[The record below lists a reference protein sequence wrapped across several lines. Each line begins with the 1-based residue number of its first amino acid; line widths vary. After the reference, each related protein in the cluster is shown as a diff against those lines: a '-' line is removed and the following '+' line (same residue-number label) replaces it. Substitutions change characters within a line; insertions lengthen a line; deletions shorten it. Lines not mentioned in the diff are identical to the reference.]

1 MPLRVLSA
9 TDLGLKRARN
19 EDSYGVWS
27 PDDPAVRARRGTLIV
42 VADGMGGSAAGEVAS
57 QLTVETVLELYPKGT
72 GEVLD
77 DLRAAIEAA
86 NREVNTKSRVAP
98 ELSGMGTTCTAIV
111 IREPDAWIAHVGDSR
126 AYLLR
131 AGRLHQLTE
140 DHSLVAQ
147 LVQRRQMTEE
157 QARVDPRRNVITRS
171 VGVAET
177 VEVDAFKLDQ
187 PLEPADTLLLC
198 SDGLYGQ
205 MTSEELAGAMALADL
220 GEASQRLITLANE
233 HGGPDNITGVLA
245 RLEPDAAASG
255 AAARARMVPLVL
267 LGLLLLSI
275 AVGVA
280 YWFGRHSLE
289 ESRQISGG
297 DVIQGTAACP

>member
-19 EDSYGVWS
+19 EDSHGVWS
-27 PDDPAVRARRGTLIV
+27 ADDPAQRARRGTLVV

-57 QLTVETVLELYPKGT
+57 QLTVETVLEHYRKGS
-72 GEVLD
+72 GDVLD
-77 DLRAAIEAA
+77 DLRAAVEAA

-98 ELSGMGTTCTAIV
+98 ELSGMGTTCTALV

-131 AGRLHQLTE
+131 AGTLHQLTQ

-147 LVQRRQMTEE
+147 LVQRNQMTEE

-177 VEVDAFKLDQ
+177 VEIDAFKLDR
-187 PLEPADTLLLC
+187 PLEPGDTLLLC

-205 MTSEELAGAMALADL
+205 LTAEELAGAMAVADL

-233 HGGPDNITGVLA
+233 HGGPDNITGVLV

-255 AAARARMVPLVL
+255 AAARARMVPMVVL
-267 LGLLLLSI
+267 ALLLLSV

-280 YWFGRHSLE
+280 YWLGRHSIE
-289 ESRQISGG
+289 ESHQVSGG
-297 DVIQGTAACP
+297 NVIQGTACP